1 MKSMSCKHDK
11 NYIKVNILYVG
22 TVSGIFKKWGI
33 AHLSS
38 MALKYQVEGSY
49 FIQLIFSLW
58 FYYLA
63 LQMMEYERKD
73 ESSKHAIILETYWD
87 LLFSTVSKIQ
97 FDSKALQTMTT
108 VFQLMKLSLPIIRK
122 YAV

>member
-1 MKSMSCKHDK
+1 M
-11 NYIKVNILYVG
+11 V
-22 TVSGIFKKWGI
+22 
-33 AHLSS
+33 
-38 MALKYQVEGSY
+38 LKYQVEGSY

-58 FYYLA
+58 LYYLA

-73 ESSKHAIILETYWD
+73 ESSKHAIVLETYWD